1 LIINMKKILLSLLTV
16 FATQAEA
23 QNLEKSLLW
32 KISGNGIKE
41 ASYLYGTIHITCDA
55 TLPQKA
61 INALEAT
68 NQLYLELDMDDPSLQ
83 QSMMQGMMMKDGK
96 TMASLVSTEDFKIV
110 DAFLVKQLGFS
121 AQMLN
126 TFKPFMISA
135 MLYPKMIDCEMQS
148 VEQKLMDV
156 TKEQKE
162 EVFGLES
169 VAEQMKVFD
178 AIPYEIQMKELV
190 KTAKTDLEKDKKEM
204 ELFMEI
210 YKSEDINAMYK
221 ATQESENEI
230 TSKFEEILL
239 SNRNK
244 NWIPIIEK
252 VAKENATF
260 FGVGAGHLGGE
271 MGVIQLLRKKGY
283 KVEAVF

>member
-1 LIINMKKILLSLLTV
+1 MKRILLSLLAL

-61 INALEAT
+61 VKALEAT
-68 NQLYLELDMDDPSLQ
+68 DQLYLELDMDDPTLQ
-83 QSMMQGMMMKDGK
+83 QSMMQSMMMKDGK
-96 TMASLVSTEDFKIV
+96 TMSSLVSAEDFKIV
-110 DAFLVKQLGFS
+110 DEFLTKQLGYS

-148 VEQKLMDV
+148 VEGNLMTV
-156 TKEQKE
+156 IKEQQE

-169 VAEQMKVFD
+169 IEEQMNVFD
-178 AIPYEIQMKELV
+178 AIPYEVQMKELV
-190 KTAKTDLEKDKKEM
+190 KTAKNNLAKDKQEM
-204 ELFMEI
+204 QLFLDI
-210 YKSEDINAMYK
+210 YKSEDINAMYA
-221 ATQESENEI
+221 ATQKSENEI
-230 TSKFEEILL
+230 TSKYEEILL

-252 VAKENATF
+252 VAKEKATF

>member
-1 LIINMKKILLSLLTV
+1 MKKTLLSLLAL
-16 FATQAEA
+16 FATQIEA

-61 INALEAT
+61 IKALEAT
-68 NQLYLELDMDDPSLQ
+68 NQLYLELDMDDPKLQ
-83 QSMMQGMMMKDGK
+83 QSMMQGMMMIDGK
-96 TMASLVSTEDFKIV
+96 TMSSLASDEDFKIV
-110 DAFLVKQLGFS
+110 DAFLQKQLGYS
-121 AQMLN
+121 AKMLN
-126 TFKPFMISA
+126 SIKPFMVSA
-135 MLYPKMIDCEMQS
+135 MLYPKMINCEMQS

-162 EVFGLES
+162 EIFGLES
-169 VAEQMKVFD
+169 VEDQLKVFD
-178 AIPYEIQMKELV
+178 AIPYEVQMNELI
-190 KTAKTDLEKDKKEM
+190 KTAKNDLEKDKKEM
-204 ELFMEI
+204 DLFMNI
-210 YKSEDINAMYK
+210 YKSEDISAMYN
-221 ATQESENEI
+221 ATQDSENEI

-239 SNRNK
+239 SDRNK
-244 NWIPIIEK
+244 KWIPIIEK
-252 VAKENATF
+252 VAKEKPTF

-271 MGVIQLLRKKGY
+271 LGVIQLLRKKGY

>member
-1 LIINMKKILLSLLTV
+1 MKKILLSLLAL

-61 INALEAT
+61 IKALEAT
-68 NQLYLELDMDDPSLQ
+68 DQLYLELDMDDPTLQ

-96 TMASLVSTEDFKIV
+96 TMTSLATAEDFKIV
-110 DAFLVKQLGFS
+110 DEFLQKQLGYS
-121 AQMLN
+121 AKMLN
-126 TFKPFMISA
+126 SIKPFMVSA
-135 MLYPKMIDCEMQS
+135 MLYPKMINCEMQS

-169 VAEQMKVFD
+169 VAEQLKVFD
-178 AIPYEIQMKELV
+178 AIPYDVQMNELV

-204 ELFMEI
+204 ELFMAI

-230 TSKFEEILL
+230 TSKFEELLL
-239 SNRNK
+239 SDRNK

-252 VAKENATF
+252 IAKEKATF

-271 MGVIQLLRKKGY
+271 LGVIQLLRKQGY
-283 KVEAVF
+283 TVEAVF

>member
-1 LIINMKKILLSLLTV
+1 MKRILLSLLAL

-61 INALEAT
+61 VKALEAT
-68 NQLYLELDMDDPSLQ
+68 DQLYLELDMDDPTLQ
-83 QSMMQGMMMKDGK
+83 QSMMQSMMMKDGK
-96 TMASLVSTEDFKIV
+96 TMSSLVSAEDFKIV
-110 DAFLVKQLGFS
+110 DEFLTKQLGYS

-148 VEQKLMDV
+148 VEGNLMTV
-156 TKEQKE
+156 IKEQQE

-169 VAEQMKVFD
+169 IEEQMNVFD
-178 AIPYEIQMKELV
+178 AIPYEVQMKELV
-190 KTAKTDLEKDKKEM
+190 KTAKNNLEKDKQEM
-204 ELFMEI
+204 QLFLDI
-210 YKSEDINAMYK
+210 YKSEDINAMYA
-221 ATQESENEI
+221 ATQKSENEI
-230 TSKFEEILL
+230 TSKYEEILL

-252 VAKENATF
+252 VAKEKATF

>member
-1 LIINMKKILLSLLTV
+1 MKRILLSLLAL

-41 ASYLYGTIHITCDA
+41 ASYLYGTMHITCDA

-61 INALEAT
+61 IKALDAT
-68 NQLYLELDMDDPSLQ
+68 NQLYLELNMDDPTLQ
-83 QSMMQGMMMKDGK
+83 QSMMQSMMMKDGK
-96 TMASLVSTEDFKIV
+96 TMSSLVSEEDFKIV
-110 DAFLVKQLGFS
+110 DEFLTKQLGYS

-126 TFKPFMISA
+126 TFKPFMVSA
-135 MLYPKMIDCEMQS
+135 MLYPKMIDCAMQS
-148 VEQKLMDV
+148 VEGNLMTV
-156 TKEQKE
+156 IKEQQE

-169 VAEQMKVFD
+169 IEEQMNVFD
-178 AIPYEIQMKELV
+178 AIPYEVQMKELV
-190 KTAKTDLEKDKKEM
+190 KTAKNNLEKDKKEM
-204 ELFMEI
+204 ELLLEI
-210 YKSEDINAMYK
+210 YKSEDINAIY
-221 ATQESENEI
+221 TVSQESENEI

-252 VAKENATF
+252 VAKEKATF

-283 KVEAVF
+283 KVEPVF

>member
-1 LIINMKKILLSLLTV
+1 MKRILLSLLAL

-32 KISGNGIKE
+32 KITGNGIKE
-41 ASYLYGTIHITCDA
+41 ASYLYGTMHITCDA

-61 INALEAT
+61 IKALDAT
-68 NQLYLELDMDDPSLQ
+68 NQLYLELNMDDPTLQ
-83 QSMMQGMMMKDGK
+83 QSMMQSMMMKDGK
-96 TMASLVSTEDFKIV
+96 TMSSLVSEEDFKIV
-110 DAFLVKQLGFS
+110 DEFLTKQLGYS

-126 TFKPFMISA
+126 TFKPFMVSA
-135 MLYPKMIDCEMQS
+135 MLYPKMIDCAMQS
-148 VEQKLMDV
+148 VEGNLMTV
-156 TKEQKE
+156 IKEQQE

-169 VAEQMKVFD
+169 IEEQMNVFD
-178 AIPYEIQMKELV
+178 AIPYEVQMKELV
-190 KTAKTDLEKDKKEM
+190 KTAKNNLEKDKKEM
-204 ELFMEI
+204 ELLLEI
-210 YKSEDINAMYK
+210 YKSEDINAIY
-221 ATQESENEI
+221 TVSQESENEI

-252 VAKENATF
+252 VAKEKATF

>member
-1 LIINMKKILLSLLTV
+1 MKKILLFLLAV
-16 FATQAEA
+16 FATEAEA

-61 INALEAT
+61 IKALEET
-68 NQLYLELDMDDPSLQ
+68 DQLYLELDMDDPKLQ
-83 QSMMQGMMMKDGK
+83 QSMMQGMMMNDGK
-96 TMASLVSTEDFKIV
+96 TMSSLASEEDFKIV
-110 DAFLVKQLGFS
+110 DAFLQKQLGYS
-121 AQMLN
+121 AKMLN
-126 TFKPFMISA
+126 SIKPFMVSA
-135 MLYPKMIDCEMQS
+135 MLYPKMINCEMQS

-162 EVFGLES
+162 EIFGLES
-169 VAEQMKVFD
+169 VEDQLKVFD
-178 AIPYEIQMKELV
+178 AIPYEVQMNELI
-190 KTAKTDLEKDKKEM
+190 KTAKNDLEKDKKEM
-204 ELFMEI
+204 DLFMNI
-210 YKSEDINAMYK
+210 YKSEDISAMYN
-221 ATQESENEI
+221 ATQDSENEI

-239 SNRNK
+239 SDRNK
-244 NWIPIIEK
+244 KWIPIIEK
-252 VAKENATF
+252 VAKEKPTF

-271 MGVIQLLRKKGY
+271 LGVIQLLRKKGY

>member
-1 LIINMKKILLSLLTV
+1 MKKILLFLLAV
-16 FATQAEA
+16 FATEAEA

-61 INALEAT
+61 IKALEET
-68 NQLYLELDMDDPSLQ
+68 DQLYLELDMDDPKLQ
-83 QSMMQGMMMKDGK
+83 QNMMQGMMMNDGK
-96 TMASLVSTEDFKIV
+96 TMSSLASEEDFKIV
-110 DAFLVKQLGFS
+110 DAFLQKQLGYS
-121 AQMLN
+121 AKMLN
-126 TFKPFMISA
+126 SIKPFMVSA
-135 MLYPKMIDCEMQS
+135 MLYPKMINCEMQS

-156 TKEQKE
+156 TNEQKE

-178 AIPYEIQMKELV
+178 AIPYDVQMSELI
-190 KTAKTDLEKDKKEM
+190 KTAKNDLEKDKKEM
-204 ELFMEI
+204 DLFMNF
-210 YKSEDINAMYK
+210 YKSEDISAMYNV
-221 ATQESENEI
+221 TQDSENEI

-239 SNRNK
+239 SDRNK
-244 NWIPIIEK
+244 KWIPIIEK
-252 VAKENATF
+252 VAKEKPTF

-271 MGVIQLLRKKGY
+271 LGVIQLLRKKGY

>member
-1 LIINMKKILLSLLTV
+1 MKKILLSLLAL

-61 INALEAT
+61 IKALDAT
-68 NQLYLELDMDDPSLQ
+68 NQLYLELDMDDPTLQ
-83 QSMMQGMMMKDGK
+83 QNMMQGMMMKDGK
-96 TMASLVSTEDFKIV
+96 TMTSLASEEDFKIV
-110 DAFLVKQLGFS
+110 DEFLIKQLGYS
-121 AQMLN
+121 AKMLN
-126 TFKPFMISA
+126 TIKPFMVSA
-135 MLYPKMIDCEMQS
+135 MLYPKMINCEMQS

-169 VAEQMKVFD
+169 VDEQLKVFD
-178 AIPYEIQMKELV
+178 AIPYDVQMNELV
-190 KTAKTDLEKDKKEM
+190 KTAKNDLEKDKKEM
-204 ELFMEI
+204 ELFMDI
-210 YKSEDINAMYK
+210 YKSEDITAMYN

-239 SNRNK
+239 SDRNK

-252 VAKENATF
+252 VAKEKATF

-271 MGVIQLLRKKGY
+271 LGVIQLLRKKGY

>member
-1 LIINMKKILLSLLTV
+1 MKKLLLSLLAV

-61 INALEAT
+61 LKALEET
-68 NQLYLELDMDDPSLQ
+68 HQLFLELDMDDPSLQ

-96 TMASLVSTEDFKIV
+96 TMSSLVSAEDFKIV
-110 DAFLVKQLGFS
+110 DEFLSKQLGYS

-126 TFKPFMISA
+126 TFKPFMVSA
-135 MLYPKMIDCEMQS
+135 MLYPKMINCEMQS
-148 VEQKLMDV
+148 VEGNLMTV

-169 VAEQMKVFD
+169 IAEQMNVFD
-178 AIPYEIQMKELV
+178 AIPYEVQMKELV
-190 KTAKTDLEKDKKEM
+190 KTSKNNLEKDKKEM
-204 ELFMEI
+204 ELFLDI
-210 YKSEDINAMYK
+210 YKSEDINSMYA
-221 ATQESENEI
+221 ATHESENEI

-252 VAKENATF
+252 VAKEKATF

-271 MGVIQLLRKKGY
+271 MGVIQLLRNRGY

>member
-1 LIINMKKILLSLLTV
+1 MKRILLSLLAL

-41 ASYLYGTIHITCDA
+41 ASYLYGTMHITCDA

-61 INALEAT
+61 IKALDAT
-68 NQLYLELDMDDPSLQ
+68 NQLYLELNMDDPTLQ
-83 QSMMQGMMMKDGK
+83 QSMMQSMMMKDGK
-96 TMASLVSTEDFKIV
+96 TMSSLVSEEDFKIV
-110 DAFLVKQLGFS
+110 DEFLTKQLGYS
-121 AQMLN
+121 AQVLN
-126 TFKPFMISA
+126 TFKPFMVSA
-135 MLYPKMIDCEMQS
+135 MLYPKMIDCAMQS
-148 VEQKLMDV
+148 VEGNLMTV
-156 TKEQKE
+156 IKEQQE

-169 VAEQMKVFD
+169 IEEQMNVFD
-178 AIPYEIQMKELV
+178 AIPDEVQMKELV
-190 KTAKTDLEKDKKEM
+190 KTAKNNLEKDKKEM
-204 ELFMEI
+204 ELLLEI
-210 YKSEDINAMYK
+210 YKSEDINAIY
-221 ATQESENEI
+221 TVSQESENEI

-252 VAKENATF
+252 VAKEKATF

>member
-1 LIINMKKILLSLLTV
+1 MKRILLSLLAL

-61 INALEAT
+61 VKALEAT
-68 NQLYLELDMDDPSLQ
+68 DQLYLELDMDDPTLQ
-83 QSMMQGMMMKDGK
+83 QSMMQSMMMKDGK
-96 TMASLVSTEDFKIV
+96 TMSSLVSAEDFKIV
-110 DAFLVKQLGFS
+110 DEFLTKQLGYS

-135 MLYPKMIDCEMQS
+135 MLYPKMIDCKMQS
-148 VEQKLMDV
+148 VEGNLMTV
-156 TKEQKE
+156 IKEQQE

-169 VAEQMKVFD
+169 IEEQMNVFD
-178 AIPYEIQMKELV
+178 AIPYEVQMKELV
-190 KTAKTDLEKDKKEM
+190 KTAKNNLEKDKQEM
-204 ELFMEI
+204 QLFLDI
-210 YKSEDINAMYK
+210 YKSEDINAMYA
-221 ATQESENEI
+221 ATQKSENEI
-230 TSKFEEILL
+230 TSKYEEILL

-252 VAKENATF
+252 VAKEKATF

>member
-1 LIINMKKILLSLLTV
+1 MKKLLLSLLAV
-16 FATQAEA
+16 FATQTEA

-61 INALEAT
+61 IKALEAT
-68 NQLYLELDMDDPSLQ
+68 DQLYLELDMDDPNLQ

-96 TMASLVSTEDFKIV
+96 TMSSLVSAEDFKIV
-110 DAFLVKQLGFS
+110 DEFLSKQLGYS

-126 TFKPFMISA
+126 TFKPFMVSA
-135 MLYPKMIDCEMQS
+135 MLYPKMINCEIQS
-148 VEQKLMDV
+148 VEGNLMTV

-169 VAEQMKVFD
+169 IEEQMNVFD
-178 AIPYEIQMKELV
+178 AIPYEVQMKELV
-190 KTAKTDLEKDKKEM
+190 KTAKNNLEKDKKEM
-204 ELFMEI
+204 ELFLDI
-210 YKSEDINAMYK
+210 YKSEDINAMYA

-252 VAKENATF
+252 VAKEKATF

-271 MGVIQLLRKKGY
+271 MGVIQLLRNKGY

>member
-1 LIINMKKILLSLLTV
+1 M
-16 FATQAEA
+16 
-23 QNLEKSLLW
+23 LW

-96 TMASLVSTEDFKIV
+96 TMASLVSAEDFKIV

-126 TFKPFMISA
+126 TFKPFMVSA

-252 VAKENATF
+252 VAKEKATF

-283 KVEAVF
+283 KVEAIF

>member
-1 LIINMKKILLSLLTV
+1 MKKILLSLLAV

-41 ASYLYGTIHITCDA
+41 ASYLYGTIHITCNA

-96 TMASLVSTEDFKIV
+96 TMASLVSAEDFKIV

-135 MLYPKMIDCEMQS
+135 MLYPKIIDCEMQS
-148 VEQKLMDV
+148 IEQKLMDV

-162 EVFGLES
+162 KVFGLES

-178 AIPYEIQMKELV
+178 AIPYDIQMKELV

-252 VAKENATF
+252 VAKEKATF

-283 KVEAVF
+283 KVEAIF

>member
-1 LIINMKKILLSLLTV
+1 MKRILLSLLAL

-32 KISGNGIKE
+32 KITGNGIKE
-41 ASYLYGTIHITCDA
+41 ASYLYGTMHITCDA

-61 INALEAT
+61 IKALDAT
-68 NQLYLELDMDDPSLQ
+68 NQLYLELNMDDPTLQ
-83 QSMMQGMMMKDGK
+83 QSMMQSMMMKDGK
-96 TMASLVSTEDFKIV
+96 TMSSLVSEEDFKIV
-110 DAFLVKQLGFS
+110 DEFLTKQLGYS

-126 TFKPFMISA
+126 TFKPFMVSA
-135 MLYPKMIDCEMQS
+135 MLYPKMIDCAMQS
-148 VEQKLMDV
+148 VEGNLMTV
-156 TKEQKE
+156 IKEQQE

-169 VAEQMKVFD
+169 IEEQMNVFD
-178 AIPYEIQMKELV
+178 AIPYEVQMKELV
-190 KTAKTDLEKDKKEM
+190 KTAKNNLEKDKKEM
-204 ELFMEI
+204 ELLLEI
-210 YKSEDINAMYK
+210 YKSEDINAIY
-221 ATQESENEI
+221 TVSQESENEI

-252 VAKENATF
+252 VAKEKATF

-283 KVEAVF
+283 KVEPVF

>member
-1 LIINMKKILLSLLTV
+1 MKRILLSLFAL

-23 QNLEKSLLW
+23 QDLEKSLLW
-32 KISGNGIKE
+32 KISGNGIRE

-61 INALEAT
+61 IKALEAT
-68 NQLYLELDMDDPSLQ
+68 DQLYLELDMDDPALQ

-96 TMASLVSTEDFKIV
+96 TMSSLVSAEDFKVV
-110 DAFLVKQLGFS
+110 DEFLTKQLGYS

-126 TFKPFMISA
+126 TFKPFMVSA

-148 VEQKLMDV
+148 VEGNLMTV

-162 EVFGLES
+162 EIFGLES
-169 VAEQMKVFD
+169 IEEQMNVFD
-178 AIPYEIQMKELV
+178 AIPYDVQMKELV
-190 KTAKTDLEKDKKEM
+190 KTAKNNLEKDKKEL
-204 ELFMEI
+204 ELFLDI
-210 YKSEDINAMYK
+210 YKSEDINAMYA

-252 VAKENATF
+252 VAKEKATF

-283 KVEAVF
+283 KVEPVF